1 MDESRC
7 SKVTVDD
14 IANDENINVALEHL
28 ENKHDSCGLDDIRL
42 FDLRE
47 YC

>member
-1 MDESRC
+1 M
-7 SKVTVDD
+7 TVDD
-14 IANDENINVALEHL
+14 FVNDENINAALEHL

-42 FDLRE
+42 SDLRE

>member
-14 IANDENINVALEHL
+14 ITNDENISSALGHL

-42 FDLRE
+42 SDLRE